1 VKEGRKE
8 GRRKRPYCT
17 TMFVDGEFK
26 TAPLEKERKMEG
38 KEGKKDERKE
48 GKKGKQR
55 GREKKRKVWRYII
68 YIVSNLVSKYVS

>member
-1 VKEGRKE
+1 MKEGRKE

-55 GREKKRKVWRYII
+55 GREKKRKVGRKRRYRG
-68 YIVSNLVSKYVS
+68 SKLVSK